1 MTTYTIALLPGDGIG
16 PEITQ
21 AAVSVLSEA
30 ARLSGELELCFTHIP
45 ASATHWLQH
54 GMAMTD
60 EHFAACA
67 AADAMLMGA
76 IGLPEARHPDG
87 REVNG
92 DVIFRLRFD
101 LDLYAG
107 VRPIRR
113 FHGVPCPLTGDKP
126 VDYVVV
132 RENVEGLYAS
142 SGGGTNVRGEVA
154 TDTIVIT
161 ERGTRRVTE
170 AGLRLLR
177 RRHGRP
183 SDGRR
188 VLTCVDKANVLS
200 SYAFF
205 REIFDKTV
213 HAAADAADLS
223 TEHFYIDAM
232 CAMQVLHPD
241 RFDVVVAENMFGDIT
256 SDLGA
261 ATVGGLGMAPS
272 GDIGDSH
279 GLFQPSHGSAPD
291 IAGRGIANPVAMIL
305 SAAMMLD
312 WLASTRGDP
321 VAGNLAEAID
331 GAASRVLARG
341 DVLTPDL
348 GGSAST
354 TDVAKAIARE
364 LGEHAILVH
373 QLRAAKSG

>member
-21 AAVSVLSEA
+21 TAVGVLTEA
-30 ARLSGELELCFTHIP
+30 TRLYGGADLVYTEIP

-54 GMAMTD
+54 GVAMTD

-67 AADAMLMGA
+67 DADAMLMGA
-76 IGLPEARHPDG
+76 IGLPQARHPDG

-113 FHGVPCPLTGDKP
+113 FPGVPCPLADDKP
-126 VDYVVV
+126 VDYVIV

-142 SGGGTNVRGEVA
+142 RGGGTNVRGEVA

-161 ERGTRRVTE
+161 ERGTRRITE
-170 AGLRLLR
+170 AGLRLTR

-183 SDGRR
+183 GDGRR

-205 REIFDKTV
+205 REIFDQTV
-213 HAAADAADLS
+213 DAAPDGADLS
-223 TEHFYIDAM
+223 TEHLYIDAM

-291 IAGRGIANPVAMIL
+291 IAGQNIANPVAMIL
-305 SAAMMLD
+305 SGAMMLD
-312 WLASTRGDP
+312 WLADTRNDP
-321 VAGNLAEAID
+321 AVGKLAEAVD
-331 GAASRVLARG
+331 GAVARVLARG

-354 TDVAKAIARE
+354 TDVGAAVIRE
-364 LGEHAILVH
+364 LSNNA
-373 QLRAAKSG
+373 